1 MAWDLTEFV
10 AFINFLILRTF
21 LLDAVEFHEWSRLF
35 YSGWMA
41 PDWSI
46 SAYPPQS
53 GWKHALFCIVFC
65 RFSDLSVKEIVLHLD
80 RNLTTVQH
88 CSDDT
93 LMTAA
98 TFNVFLLFWDHLILL
113 LTLLNISSCLLISDS
128 RSSNFSVKFLFL
140 LSGNIFVNKPTQ
152 GAEQAALY
160 GDF

>member
-1 MAWDLTEFV
+1 MTEFV

-35 YSGWMA
+35 YNGR
-41 PDWSI
+41 I
-46 SAYPPQS
+46 C
-53 GWKHALFCIVFC
+53 KCIVIC

-113 LTLLNISSCLLISDS
+113 LTLLNISFCLLISDS